1 MTRASRLAP
10 MPGCEPDNP
19 TRLAMINIRTLRQD
33 GSASALIAGLIA
45 VTVSYAGPL
54 AIVFQA
60 AKTGLLSPSQV
71 SSWIW
76 AISFGSGITGL
87 FLSLRFRTPVITAWS
102 TPGAALLVTGL
113 TQYSYAEAIGA
124 YLFSAAL
131 ITLLGVSGLFSK
143 IMERLPTGVIAAM
156 LAGILFRFGVGVFA
170 SLEQVPAL
178 VLPMCLAYL
187 AGRRWLPRYAIVIT
201 LAAGLS
207 AALGLHQFDFHGFS
221 ASLATPLL
229 TAPQFS
235 VSALIGLGVPLC
247 FVTMAS
253 QNAPGI
259 AVLRTAGYATPIN
272 PLIAT
277 TGFTSLLLAPFG
289 AHGINLAAIT
299 AAICTGPEAHPDPAR
314 RYVAGV
320 SCAVFYLVVG
330 AFGATVASLFSS
342 LPAALIASLAGL
354 ALFGSLATG
363 LGTAMSNDSRREPA
377 LIAFLVTASGISFL
391 GVGAAFWGL
400 AAGVLA
406 DWLLFG
412 VMAKRR
418 LPSATA

>member
-1 MTRASRLAP
+1 
-10 MPGCEPDNP
+10 
-19 TRLAMINIRTLRQD
+19 MINIKSFRDDFST
-33 GSASALIAGLIA
+33 SALIAGLIA

-54 AIVFQA
+54 VIVFQA
-60 AKTGLLSPSQV
+60 AKTGLLTPEQI

-76 AISFGSGITGL
+76 AISIGSGLTGL
-87 FLSLRFRTPVITAWS
+87 ILSLRFRTPVITAWS
-102 TPGAALLVTGL
+102 TPGAALLVSGL

-124 YLFSAAL
+124 YLFSALL

-178 VLPMCLAYL
+178 VLPMFLAYL
-187 AGRRWLPRYAIVIT
+187 IGRRWLPRYAIVIT
-201 LAAGLS
+201 LLVGFS
-207 AALGLHQFDFHGFS
+207 AALGMHQFDLRGFS
-221 ASLATPLL
+221 AALATPLL
-229 TAPQFS
+229 TTPHFS
-235 VSALIGLGVPLC
+235 LSALIGLGIPLC

-259 AVLRTAGYATPIN
+259 AVLRTAGYTTPIN
-272 PLIAT
+272 PLITT
-277 TGFTSLLLAPFG
+277 TGLASLLLAPFG

-299 AAICTGPEAHPDPAR
+299 AAICTGPEAHPEPAR
-314 RYVAGV
+314 RYVAGA
-320 SCAVFYLVVG
+320 SCAAFYLLIG
-330 AFGATVASLFSS
+330 SFGATIASLFSA

-363 LGTAMSNDSRREPA
+363 LGTAMSNDSKREPA

-391 GVGAAFWGL
+391 GIGAAFWGL
-400 AAGVLA
+400 GAGVLA

-412 VMAKRR
+412 VMNKRR
-418 LPSATA
+418 LSPTAT

>member
-1 MTRASRLAP
+1 
-10 MPGCEPDNP
+10 
-19 TRLAMINIRTLRQD
+19 MINIKSFRDDFST
-33 GSASALIAGLIA
+33 SALIAGLIA

-54 AIVFQA
+54 VIVFQA
-60 AKTGLLSPSQV
+60 AKTGLLSPGQI

-76 AISFGSGITGL
+76 AISIGSGLTGL
-87 FLSLRFRTPVITAWS
+87 ILSLRFRTPVITAWS
-102 TPGAALLVTGL
+102 TPGAALLVSGL
-113 TQYSYAEAIGA
+113 TQYTYAEAIGA
-124 YLFSAAL
+124 YLFSAML
-131 ITLLGVSGLFSK
+131 ITLLGISGLFSK

-187 AGRRWLPRYAIVIT
+187 IGRRWLPRYAIVIT
-201 LAAGLS
+201 LLVGFS
-207 AALGLHQFDFHGFS
+207 ATLGLHQFDFRGFS
-221 ASLATPLL
+221 ATLATPLF
-229 TAPQFS
+229 TTPHFS
-235 VSALIGLGVPLC
+235 LSALIGLGIPLC

-259 AVLRTAGYATPIN
+259 AVLRTAGYSTPVN
-272 PLIAT
+272 PLITT
-277 TGFTSLLLAPFG
+277 TGLTSLLLAPFG

-299 AAICTGPEAHPDPAR
+299 AAICTGPEAHPEPAR
-314 RYVAGV
+314 RYIAGA
-320 SCAVFYLVVG
+320 SCAMFYLLIG
-330 AFGATVASLFSS
+330 SFGATIASLFSA

-363 LGTAMSNDSRREPA
+363 LGTAMSNDTKREPA

-391 GVGAAFWGL
+391 GIGAAFWGL
-400 AAGVLA
+400 GAGVLA

-412 VMAKRR
+412 VMTKRR
-418 LPSATA
+418 LSPTAT

>member
-1 MTRASRLAP
+1 
-10 MPGCEPDNP
+10 
-19 TRLAMINIRTLRQD
+19 MINIKSFRDDFST
-33 GSASALIAGLIA
+33 SALIAGLIA

-54 AIVFQA
+54 VIVFQA
-60 AKTGLLSPSQV
+60 AKTGLLTPEQI

-76 AISFGSGITGL
+76 AISIGSGLTGL
-87 FLSLRFRTPVITAWS
+87 ILSLRFRTPVITAWS
-102 TPGAALLVTGL
+102 TPGAALLVSGL

-124 YLFSAAL
+124 YLFSALL
-131 ITLLGVSGLFSK
+131 ITLLGASGLFSK

-178 VLPMCLAYL
+178 VLPMFLAYL
-187 AGRRWLPRYAIVIT
+187 IGRRWLPRYAIVIT
-201 LAAGLS
+201 LLVGFS
-207 AALGLHQFDFHGFS
+207 AALGMHQFDLRGFS
-221 ASLATPLL
+221 ATLATPLL
-229 TAPQFS
+229 TTPQFS
-235 VSALIGLGVPLC
+235 LSALIGLGIPLC

-259 AVLRTAGYATPIN
+259 AVLRTAGYTTPIN
-272 PLIAT
+272 PLITT
-277 TGFTSLLLAPFG
+277 TGLASLLLAPFG

-299 AAICTGPEAHPDPAR
+299 AAICTGPEAHPEPAR
-314 RYVAGV
+314 RYVAGA
-320 SCAVFYLVVG
+320 SCAAFYLLIG
-330 AFGATVASLFSS
+330 SFGATIASLFSA

-363 LGTAMSNDSRREPA
+363 LGTAMSNDSKREPA

-391 GVGAAFWGL
+391 GIGAAFWGL
-400 AAGVLA
+400 GAGVLA

-412 VMAKRR
+412 VMNKRR
-418 LPSATA
+418 LSPTAT